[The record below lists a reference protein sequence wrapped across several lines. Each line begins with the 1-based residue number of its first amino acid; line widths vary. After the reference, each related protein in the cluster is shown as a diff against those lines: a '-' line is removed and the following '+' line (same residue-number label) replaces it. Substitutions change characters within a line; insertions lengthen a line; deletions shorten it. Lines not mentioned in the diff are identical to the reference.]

1 MNYWHAKDVRKVFS
15 EIESSEKGLENK
27 EAAKRLEKYGKNE
40 FVKKK
45 KVLWILKFLK
55 QFNSPLIYILFVAAI
70 ISFAFDHLIDAHVIL
85 AVVLINASVGFIQE
99 RKAERAIDALKKV
112 VVSYAKVY
120 RGREIIK
127 IPASQIVPGD
137 VIFLEEGVNNE
148 FTTEKEFIDL
158 AKRKMRMPDWESI
171 DLDEATAM
179 ISVFFARN
187 QNKITNQSITEQK
200 LNTTIKDMKFT
211 GFADRIDF
219 SPEGIEIIDYKTGK
233 SLVRTKH
240 RDFQLGY
247 YAIAAK
253 NNNLGKVKKVTL
265 DMLKHS
271 NPAEFH
277 IDNEG
282 NAISSFSNRPAFN
295 IHEIEKEIT
304 DTAKAITEAYKQG
317 FQPCALDKNCDF
329 CGEYVY

>member
-1 MNYWHAKDVRKVFS
+1 NLFITYASEYGSKKYYPSQFLNELNYK
-15 EIESSEKGLENK
+15 EN
-27 EAAKRLEKYGKNE
+27 
-40 FVKKK
+40 
-45 KVLWILKFLK
+45 
-55 QFNSPLIYILFVAAI
+55 PI
-70 ISFAFDHLIDAHVIL
+70 ISFNIDKNDKATIEAPKLQKANKLSFSSENFEEHLLEV
-85 AVVLINASVGFIQE
+85 
-99 RKAERAIDALKKV
+99 LKKSEKPKQLETPTNITFSPSSLLKFIECQK
-112 VVSYAKVY
+112 SYEYKYVY
-120 RGREIIK
+120 NMPEKKTFSWEAMKAGSFIH
-127 IPASQIVPGD
+127 QI
-137 VIFLEEGVNNE
+137 LEEGVNNE